1 MTAAS
6 GRTGIAWLLLTLVM
20 AAAALVG
27 CAAPATAG
35 PVAGGPTAVA
45 TTTSTDPVRLDVP
58 VIGVRTDLLR
68 LGLQADGTVDVPP
81 LESPDAGW
89 YEHSPAPGDVGPAVL
104 LGHVDSARTGP
115 GPFFRLGALS
125 PGDEIIV
132 TRADGSTVTFRVD
145 RVETFPKAQFPSA
158 AVYGDVDRPELRLV
172 TCGGTFDREARSYR
186 DNVVVFAT
194 ADAREVR

>member
-1 MTAAS
+1 MTRTS
-6 GRTGIAWLLLTLVM
+6 GRTGVASLLLALLVT
-20 AAAALVG
+20 AAAIVG
-27 CAAPATAG
+27 CAAPARPAPAAPATA
-35 PVAGGPTAVA
+35 ASSAA
-45 TTTSTDPVRLDVP
+45 SDPVRLDVP
-58 VIGVRTDLLR
+58 AIGVHTGLLR
-68 LGLQADGTVDVPP
+68 LGVQSDGTVEVPP

-89 YEHSPAPGDVGPAVL
+89 YVHSPAPGDVGPAVV

-115 GPFFRLGALS
+115 GPFSRLGALA
-125 PGDEIIV
+125 PGDEVVV

-145 RVETFPKAQFPSA
+145 RVSTFPKTAFPSD